1 MPSKA
6 NGSSEAPKLTVVVR
20 IEKGGRGGK
29 IVTVIEGFPRAPH
42 LLEKLSREFKARL
55 GTGGTCG
62 IGEKGGY
69 LEVQGDQRERVRG
82 LLREKGIGS
91 KG

>member
-1 MPSKA
+1 MKSKSA
-6 NGSSEAPKLTVVVR
+6 SEAPKLTVVLR

-29 IVTVIEGFPRAPH
+29 IVTVIEGFPRNLH
-42 LLEKLSREFKARL
+42 FLEQLSREFKARL

-69 LEVQGDQRERVRG
+69 VEVQGDQRERVRD